1 MLSPVWII
9 LERNGAIPGMKIV
22 VVGLNH
28 TTAPIELREQL
39 AFDGTQA
46 NLALAQLHATFGH
59 ARFVLLST
67 CNRVELYSVS
77 DANDWQSGRALSTFL
92 AESRGIPLET
102 LQPHLYV
109 HVDTAAVEHLF
120 RVTSSLDSLVLGES
134 QIISQVKDSYRLA
147 YAAGRP
153 GKIVNRLFHTAFAT
167 SKAVHASTTI
177 AQGRLSVAGVAI
189 NLAQQLFSDMAQAR
203 AVVLGAGHMGE
214 LLVKH
219 LSHVGCHQISVCNRT
234 FCRAQSLARHHGA
247 EAVRWDELS
256 AQLVQADIVVGSAV
270 VQEYLFDKASF
281 AAIMRERR
289 HRSLLIVDIGVPRN
303 FDPSIGELEDVYVF
317 SVDDLTHVAQ
327 ANRRSREQDVHVG
340 LNIVQKN
347 AMNFMEWFD
356 RRDLGPKIGELK
368 TAFTQI
374 SQHEL
379 DRFYGGTQE
388 ETDCRNALD
397 PVFKRMANKIFFC
410 VVKHVNRVAKE
421 HGAEI
426 ASQVVTDMLQQAGT
440 MRASPKGMAK

>member
-1 MLSPVWII
+1 M
-9 LERNGAIPGMKIV
+9 NIV

-39 AFDGTQA
+39 SFDRPQT

-77 DANDWQSGRALSTFL
+77 DANDWKSGHALATFL
-92 AESRGIPLET
+92 AESRGVPLET
-102 LQPHLYV
+102 LQPYLYV
-109 HVDTAAVEHLF
+109 HVDTEAVEHLF

-134 QIISQVKDSYRLA
+134 QIVSQVKECYRLA
-147 YAAGRP
+147 YAASSP
-153 GKIVNRLFHTAFAT
+153 EKIVNRLFHTAFAT

-177 AQGRLSVAGVAI
+177 SHGRHSVAGVAI
-189 NLAQQLFSDMAQAR
+189 NLAQQLFSDMTKAR
-203 AVVLGAGHMGE
+203 AVVLGAGQMGE

-219 LSHVGCHQISVCNRT
+219 LSHVGCHQIAVCNRT

-247 EAVRWDELS
+247 QAVRWDELS
-256 AQLVQADIVVGSAV
+256 AQLVQADIVVGSAG

-289 HRSLLIVDIGVPRN
+289 HRSLLIVDIAVPRN
-303 FDPSIGELEDVYVF
+303 FDPSIGELEEVYVF

-327 ANRRSREQDVHVG
+327 VNRQSREQDVHLG
-340 LNIVQKN
+340 LNIVRKN
-347 AMNFMEWFD
+347 ALSFMEWFE
-356 RRDLGPKIGELK
+356 RRDLGPKIGKLK
-368 TAFTQI
+368 TALTQI
-374 SQHEL
+374 SQQEL

-397 PVFKRMANKIFFC
+397 PVFKRMANKLFFC
-410 VVKHVNRVAKE
+410 VVKHVNSVAKE
-421 HGAEI
+421 QGVEI
-426 ASQVVTDMLQQAGT
+426 ASKMVTDMLQQAGAIHGHRKE
-440 MRASPKGMAK
+440 MVR